1 MALKRN
7 PKTAPPTTKRPGS
20 RRVFAAKY
28 APGREKN
35 RRRDREKNAR
45 ISGFFWRRSARQAE
59 IQICIRSEV
68 FFALS
73 CGFVQIATEVFRFGG
88 GRLYIQGVQE
98 NQPKKMSRT
107 KKPKLKWVFLFFED
121 TEILAGNQKISQRRK
136 KPKMPPRKKRRWGVS
151 IGRQGSIIFRAVSA
165 RSAWKLWWR
174 MFISSIAYV
183 LCVLM
188 RAATNSKTKEHTQ
201 KKKGETDE
209 IAMKKSR

>member
-1 MALKRN
+1 MHQ
-7 PKTAPPTTKRPGS
+7 
-20 RRVFAAKY
+20 AAKKNEDGI
-28 APGREKN
+28 AKKTPGF
-35 RRRDREKNAR
+35 RDAFGGEMRTRPKFKFAFVPA
-45 ISGFFWRRSARQAE
+45 FFL
-59 IQICIRSEV
+59 
-68 FFALS
+68 ALS
-73 CGFVQIATEVFRFGG
+73 CGFVQIAPEVFRCGPWGG

-121 TEILAGNQKISQRRK
+121 AEILAGNQKISQRRK

-183 LCVLM
+183 LYVLM
-188 RAATNSKTKEHTQ
+188 RAATNSKTKEHRQNKKRTQ
-201 KKKGETDE
+201 ANE
-209 IAMKKSR
+209 IAMEKSR